1 MRTIGCAIAL
11 VMLLALA
18 CAQPFTYQGLLKE
31 GGNPANGTYDFR
43 FRLFDASAGGAQ
55 IGTDQF
61 ADDLNVQNGLFTTAI
76 DFGAVWTGAERY
88 LEIAV
93 RPGSS
98 TGGYQELAPRVKISL
113 TPYAAYAF
121 RAPWS
126 GLIGIPAGFADGI
139 DNDTTYAAGAGLTLT
154 GTTFSIATGGIVT
167 GMLADSAVTTAKIA
181 NGAVTDAKLSITGVS
196 AGAYG
201 SATQVPQLTVNAQ
214 GRITGVTNV
223 TISGV
228 SPGGAAGGDLS
239 GSYPNPTVARIQG
252 RPVST
257 TAPSSGQVLKWNG
270 SAWAPANDADTQY
283 SAGAGLSLSGTTF
296 SVATSGIVTGM
307 LANNAVDNT
316 KLASDEA
323 SLNKV
328 SGGLMHSTGTRI
340 GIGTSLPESSL
351 HVRRASAGTV
361 ATHINAVLTVENGTN
376 AYINLLTPDANESG
390 ILFGN
395 PTSNVSG
402 GVIYNAGSNPNGL
415 QFRTNGNFTR
425 MVVTDTG
432 NVGIGTTAPDQRLVV
447 NGTAKVDVLQ
457 IVGADF
463 AEKFPTT
470 DEVQPGMVVEIDPDN
485 PGNLR
490 LARGAYNK
498 RVAGIVA
505 GANGL
510 SKGIVLGNMEGSENH
525 APVAISGRVWVYA
538 DATQHA
544 IEPGDLLTT
553 AARPGYAMKATDLRK
568 AQGATL
574 GKAMTRLEKG
584 QTGFVLVL
592 VNLL

>member
-1 MRTIGCAIAL
+1 MRIAL
-11 VMLLALA
+11 CSIGLIILLALG
-18 CAQPFTYQGLLKE
+18 CAQPFTYQGFLRVS
-31 GGNPANGTYDFR
+31 GSPANGTYDFR
-43 FRLFDASAGGAQ
+43 FRLYDAPAGGAQ
-55 IGTDQF
+55 VGTDQF
-61 ADDLNVQNGLFTTAI
+61 ANDLTVQNGLFTTVI
-76 DFGAVWTGAERY
+76 DFGAVWTGADRY

-93 RPGSS
+93 RPGNS
-98 TGGYQELAPRVKISL
+98 TGAYTTLSPRVVVTP
-113 TPYAAYAF
+113 TPYSIFAQ
-121 RAPWS
+121 RTPWS
-126 GLIGIPAGFADGI
+126 GLISVPAGFADNI
-139 DNDTTYAAGAGLTLT
+139 DNDTIYSAGTGLQLS
-154 GTTFSIATGGIVT
+154 GTTFSIAPSGVVT
-167 GMLADSAVTTAKIA
+167 GMLAD
-181 NGAVTDAKLSITGVS
+181 GAVTDAKLSITGVT
-196 AGAYG
+196 ANTYG
-201 SATQVPQLTVNAQ
+201 SATQVAQFTVNAQ
-214 GRITGVTNV
+214 GRITAARNV
-223 TISGV
+223 SISGV
-228 SPGGAAGGDLS
+228 PPGGAAGGDLS
-239 GSYPNPTVARIQG
+239 GTYPNPTVARIQG
-252 RPVST
+252 RPLST
-257 TAPSSGQVLKWNG
+257 TAPSSGQVLKWSG
-270 SAWAPANDADTQY
+270 AEWAPANDADTQY

-296 SVATSGIVTGM
+296 SVATSGIVTSM

-328 SGGLMHSTGTRI
+328 SGGLMNSTGTRI

-361 ATHINAVLTVENGTN
+361 AAHSNAVLAVENSTN
-376 AYINLLTPDANESG
+376 AYINLLTPAANESG

-402 GVIYNAGSNPNGL
+402 GVIYNASSNPNGL

-490 LARGAYNK
+490 LARGVYNK

-525 APVAISGRVWVYA
+525 APIAISGRVWVYA

-553 AARPGYAMKATDLRK
+553 ASRPGYAMKATDLRK

-584 QTGFVLVL
+584 KTGFVLVL